1 MGSTLVEEVV
11 KAAEPSAEFRSIW
24 TDLRNVPFEQG
35 WLDVKGTKIRYLRSG
50 AGKPRKII
58 MLPGTSG
65 HAETFVSNLG
75 PLGEQ
80 FECWAIDVPGC
91 GYSDKPDVASYDGRY
106 VAAFLKDMAEVIGAG
121 QVDLVGCSV
130 GSWAAILTAHL
141 YPDLVR
147 RLILVSPAGGP
158 VPDEDD
164 EWYEFWHLP
173 NIVTAMGNGAGPR
186 REIVQ
191 EPTWQAAEAILT
203 DLIPD
208 RRRLSDD
215 MIAARLDVN
224 RQPRASEVFAKV
236 NWWVDYD
243 LRQANGLT
251 RDDLRKIQQPVLGVC
266 EIEDRMLP
274 IVQAM
279 FEALPD
285 SKLYR
290 VEGVGH
296 WPHYEAPEQF
306 NTWALEHL
314 TA

>member
-1 MGSTLVEEVV
+1 MGSTLVEEIV

-24 TDLRNVPFEQG
+24 TDLRNVAFEQG

-50 AGKPRKII
+50 AGKPRKVI
-58 MLPGTSG
+58 MLPGTGG
-65 HAETFVSNLG
+65 HAETFAPNLG

-80 FECWAIDVPGC
+80 FECWAIDIPGC
-91 GYSDKPDVASYDGRY
+91 GYSDKPDVFYDSRY
-106 VAAFLKDMAEVIGAG
+106 IAAFLKDMAEVIGAG

-130 GSWAAILTAHL
+130 GSWAALQAAHL
-141 YPDLVR
+141 YPELVR
-147 RLILVSPAGGP
+147 RVVLVSPGGGP
-158 VPDEDD
+158 VPDEND
-164 EWYEFWHLP
+164 EWYEFWNLP
-173 NIVTAMGNGAGPR
+173 DIATAMGGSEGEAR
-186 REIVQ
+186 REIVKH
-191 EPTWQAAEAILT
+191 PTWEAAETILT
-203 DLIPD
+203 GLVPD
-208 RRRLSDD
+208 RRRLPDD

-224 RQPRASEVFAKV
+224 RQPGAADVYQKV

-251 RDDLRKIQQPVLGVC
+251 RDDLRNIQQPVLGVC
-266 EIEDRMLP
+266 EVADRVLV

-279 FEALPD
+279 FEALPN

-290 VEGVGH
+290 VDGVGH
-296 WPHYEAPEQF
+296 WPHYETPDQF